1 MAVSHVRPARATGL
15 RSAASAKL
23 RAVVQKCMSILPDM
37 DPMMQIMAVFLAIKL
52 ADGFTL
58 DKDTVVGTG
67 VLAMMLIEELI

>member
-1 MAVSHVRPARATGL
+1 
-15 RSAASAKL
+15 
-23 RAVVQKCMSILPDM
+23 MSILPDM